1 MVASLGPLPETDMSP
16 ARGWLGKWVSCST
29 GGYIVNWR
37 AYIQKL
43 WLLDRCYLAQL
54 VDETSTLWLTRLG
67 PAQSVSIEK
76 ALEER
81 ECESKWS
88 LYTQAT
94 ELEMVMKKVQ
104 VHLQWYS
111 MHCLSIFYNVT
122 QFTNSPLT
130 LFYALDYVVGFR
142 SIGFEKPSN
151 EKAYLIVRAIGL
163 FWDNISHMR
172 WCDFYHRGSLW
183 HQ

>member
-1 MVASLGPLPETDMSP
+1 MELWCCWESYSTTCKNVMLLEAANDEPFKGCGFHGCQRASLKFSLAGRRWICKARWIAWQWQVWAPSPETDMSP

-54 VDETSTLWLTRLG
+54 VDETSTFWLTRLG

-94 ELEMVMKKVQ
+94 ELEMIMKKVQ

-111 MHCLSIFYNVT
+111 MHCLSIF
-122 QFTNSPLT
+122 L
-130 LFYALDYVVGFR
+130 
-142 SIGFEKPSN
+142 
-151 EKAYLIVRAIGL
+151 
-163 FWDNISHMR
+163 
-172 WCDFYHRGSLW
+172 
-183 HQ
+183 